1 MLQDLSAIRDAEA
14 DRLQRAVGSA
24 LPWLRRAARPI
35 ERAASYRTD
44 DHRRESFAW
53 RRGVMTIRGVIVDD
67 SYDLE
72 SHGGG
77 RAGFYVG
84 TRLYLLV
91 DGRFVQ
97 VRRYGSFTTVAGSV
111 CSWSICAPGSSIPV
125 GIDDDPDVD
134 GYVLSPREV
143 VSLYDLAPVVFAL
156 ARVGR
161 LVASRMQV
169 NRI

>member
-14 DRLQRAVGSA
+14 ERLHRVVRSA
-24 LPWLRRAARPI
+24 LPYLERAARPI

-44 DHRRESFAW
+44 DHRQDSVVW
-53 RRGVMTIRGVIVDD
+53 RRGLAPLRGLIVDD

-72 SHGGG
+72 SHGRG
-77 RAGFYVG
+77 RSGFYVG

-97 VRRYGSFTTVAGSV
+97 VRRFGSWTTEPGST
-111 CSWSICAPGSSIPV
+111 CSWSICAPGTSI
-125 GIDDDPDVD
+125 GCGTDDDPDVD
-134 GYVLSPREV
+134 PYVLAPREV

-156 ARVGR
+156 GR
-161 LVASRMQV
+161 AGRSVASVLQADRP
-169 NRI
+169 